1 MLVAVLAG
9 FILAALVPWLQP
21 YLGER
26 AGRLY
31 ALLPAA
37 LTLYF
42 ATFLPGVAAGE
53 ASQLALPWVPGLGLE
68 LAFHL
73 DGLSLLFALLICGI
87 GALVVLYAGDYLQGD
102 PRQGRFFVQI
112 LAFMASML
120 GLVLSDNLIALF
132 IFWELTSITSYM
144 LIGFDHED
152 STARR
157 AALQGLVVT
166 VGGGLALLAGLVL
179 LGTVAGTY
187 TISEIVTQGEAIRGH
202 AYYLPLLLLVLLGAF
217 TKSAQVPFH
226 FWLPNAMAAPTPVSA
241 YLHSATMVKAGVYL
255 LARLHPALGGT
266 DPWIVICSLV
276 GGATMVTGAYLA
288 VRSTGIKWVLAYSTV
303 MALGTLTMLVGVGT
317 EAAMVAFVAFLLG
330 HSLYKGALFLIAG
343 GLEHETGT
351 KDILAMGGLRRAMPV
366 TALLAAVSALSL
378 AGLPPLFGF
387 IGKELMLE
395 AVLAAP
401 FAGALL
407 TLLAVVTAVLV
418 VAAAGVVALRPF
430 YGRPRETPK
439 APHEAPN
446 AMLAGPAVL
455 GLLSLLFGLVPGV
468 PGDAFISAA
477 AGALSSEPVHA
488 HLALWHGLT
497 LPLGLSALAVAGG
510 ALLYSRWDRARAAMR
525 RLDTPLYE
533 RGPEA
538 GYDWLMAAL
547 EGLARRVT
555 PVLQHGYLRHYIA
568 TTVLTLVALVGFTL
582 LTRYQGSLATGID
595 VRFYELVI
603 AVLLV
608 VATVFACR
616 TQSRLGAVVSVGVV
630 GYAVALFYLLFS
642 APDLSITQILV
653 ETLTVILLVLVLFKL
668 PGFVSFS
675 SPQQR
680 AWDALVAGLLGL
692 LVTTLLLVAIEHQL
706 AAPISEYHLR
716 ESVPLGHGRNVV
728 NVIIVDYRALD
739 TLGEI
744 FVVALSAIG
753 VYSMIQYTRSTG
765 GDRP

>member
-21 YLGER
+21 YFGER

-53 ASQLALPWVPGLGLE
+53 ASQAVYPWVPGLGLE
-68 LAFHL
+68 LAFYL
-73 DGLSLLFALLICGI
+73 DGLSLLLALLISGI
-87 GALVVLYAGDYLQGD
+87 GAFVVLYAGDYLHGD
-102 PRQGRFFVQI
+102 PRQARFFVQL

-132 IFWELTSITSYM
+132 IFWELTSITSYL

-152 STARR
+152 ATARR

-187 TISEIVTQGEAIRGH
+187 TISEIVTQGEAIREHGH
-202 AYYLPLLLLVLLGAF
+202 YVPLLLLVLLGAF

-266 DPWIVICSLV
+266 DAWIAICSLI

-303 MALGTLTMLVGVGT
+303 MALGTLTMLAGVGT
-317 EAAMVAFVAFLLG
+317 EAAMVAFVVFLLG
-330 HSLYKGALFLIAG
+330 HSLYKGALFLVAG
-343 GLEHETGT
+343 GLEHGTGT
-351 KDILAMGGLRRAMPV
+351 KDLLAMGGLRRAMPI

-395 AVLAAP
+395 SLLAAP
-401 FAGALL
+401 FAGVLL
-407 TLLAVVTAVLV
+407 TLLAVVTALLV
-418 VAAAGVVALRPF
+418 VAAAGAVALRPF
-430 YGRPRETPK
+430 FGPYRETPEV
-439 APHEAPN
+439 PHEPSN

-455 GLLSLLFGLVPGV
+455 GLLSLLFGLVPGI
-468 PGDAFISAA
+468 PGDAFVSAA

-555 PVLQHGYLRHYIA
+555 PVLQHGYLRYYIA

-675 SPQQR
+675 SPRQR
-680 AWDALVAGLLGL
+680 AWDALVAGLLGT
-692 LVTTLLLVAIEHQL
+692 LVTLLLLVAVDHQF
-706 AAPISEYHLR
+706 AAPISEYHLA